1 MSPLVIATLACAA
14 GIALLI
20 LGCGAHALLTAR
32 RHRTLEREAARQFEQ
47 LDLAAGDLKLL
58 CEGIAALDAKL
69 AAVASRV
76 ESLARSTPAA
86 GVGRGYG
93 LAVRM
98 ARGGAGRD
106 QIVSSCGLGAQ
117 EADLV
122 ARLHGAAVSRTA
134 PSRTGVGRR

>member
-1 MSPLVIATLACAA
+1 MLTSPLLIATLACAA
-14 GIALLI
+14 GIAILI
-20 LGCGAHALLTAR
+20 VGCGAHALLGAR
-32 RHRTLEREAARQFEQ
+32 RQRVLEREAARQFEQ
-47 LDLAAGDLKLL
+47 LDLASGDLKLL
-58 CEGIAALDAKL
+58 CDGLAALDAKL

-76 ESLARSTPAA
+76 ESLARSAPAA
-86 GVGRGYG
+86 GAARGYE

-106 QIVSSCGLGAQ
+106 QIAASCGLGAQ

-134 PSRTGVGRR
+134 AGRR